1 MQALYDGWSLPL
13 IIEDLRLS
21 YEKKA
26 LPSHTPFNHFIN
38 FITQTDTGSEEAKL
52 FWRTRLSGAV
62 ATDFPEKLPSHKIN
76 ASATDH
82 IRITLEHKKITGK
95 ITIASL
101 IKAAWALVL
110 ARYTNSNDVCFGM
123 ALTGRNSP
131 VLGIESITG
140 PTQTA
145 VPVKITIDPTGLI
158 TTFLKDVHSQSVDMI
173 PYEHVGLQ
181 HIQSFVESTKCCE
194 FRNFLVIQPSRRS
207 PEPFGGH
214 KKVYIPSSSIFK
226 TR

>member
-1 MQALYDGWSLPL
+1 M
-13 IIEDLRLS
+13 IIEDLRLA

-26 LPSHTPFNHFIN
+26 LPPHTPFNHFVK
-38 FITQTDTGSEEAKL
+38 FIAQASSGSEVAKT
-52 FWRTRLSGAV
+52 FWKTRLTGV
-62 ATDFPEKLPSHKIN
+62 TATDFPEKLSFHKIH
-76 ASATDH
+76 ASAVDH
-82 IRITLEHKKITGK
+82 LLINLERKRFPGK
-95 ITIASL
+95 VTIASL

-131 VLGIESITG
+131 VPGIESMTG

-145 VPVKITIDPTGLI
+145 VPVRITVDPTGLI

-181 HIQSFVESTKCCE
+181 QIQSFMESTKCCE
-194 FRNFLVIQPSRRS
+194 FRNFLIIQPNRRLS
-207 PEPFGGH
+207 GGQN
-214 KKVYIPSSSIFK
+214 KVC
-226 TR
+226 RHD